1 MSSNTFLSLS
11 IHDRESALMRP
22 ILQILQEAG
31 GELTRQEIRERII
44 ASDDQIAAFAKR
56 RDISKRTGNSYS
68 KFDFSFNFALK
79 NLLLAGL
86 LTYRRGN
93 PTISL
98 TTKGQNLDLNHFN
111 SDRDVYVISSQYWQQ
126 DQTNRKKRSETAPT
140 LSDTNDLTDREDQ
153 LHNEFSTQLLDAIAR
168 MSPRKFEI
176 FSRRLLSKMGIE
188 FKSQGVQISNDGGID
203 GYGYHRDPN
212 DFRTTRVV
220 IQCKRYN
227 TSDVGSPE
235 IDRFLGA
242 MNKFQADY
250 GIFITNSRYSAS
262 AQKAALAGT
271 PITLLDGNDLVRL
284 VIKYQL
290 DIKPVTTYELL
301 DFYDDSEA

>member
-1 MSSNTFLSLS
+1 MSANTFLNLS
-11 IHDRESALMRP
+11 IHDRECALMHP
-22 ILQILQEAG
+22 ILQALQEAG
-31 GELTRQEIRERII
+31 GELTRQEIREHII
-44 ASDDQIAAFAKR
+44 AADDQIAAFAKR

-68 KFDFSFNFALK
+68 KFNFTFNFALK

-86 LTYRRGN
+86 LTYRRGD

-98 TTKGQNLDLNHFN
+98 TTKGQNLDLNHFD
-111 SDRDVYVISSQYWQQ
+111 SDRDVYAISNQYWQQ
-126 DQTNRKKRSETAPT
+126 QTNHKNRPKTTPT
-140 LSDTNDLTDREDQ
+140 LSDATDLSDREDQ
-153 LHNEFSTQLLDAIAR
+153 LHNEFSAQLLDVIAK
-168 MSPRKFEI
+168 MTPRKFEI

-188 FKSQGVQISNDGGID
+188 FKSQGVQVSNDGGID

-227 TSDVGSPE
+227 SGDVGSPE

-250 GIFITNSRYSAS
+250 GIFITNSRYSSS

-301 DFYDDSEA
+301 DFYDNSEA